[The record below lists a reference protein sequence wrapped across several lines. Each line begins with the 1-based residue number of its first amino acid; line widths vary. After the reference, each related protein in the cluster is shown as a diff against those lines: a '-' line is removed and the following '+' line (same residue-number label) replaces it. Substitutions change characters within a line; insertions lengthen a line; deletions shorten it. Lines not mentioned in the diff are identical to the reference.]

1 MTNLVQI
8 RRASEYF
15 TRNSPRILPRNRRIS
30 ESAALKS
37 HKTNNLIR
45 PTLSK
50 QENSKLQN
58 PVILVT
64 ENSK

>member
-30 ESAALKS
+30 ESAAVKS
-37 HKTNNLIR
+37 YKANNLIR
-45 PTLSK
+45 PTLNK
-50 QENSKLQN
+50 QENSTLQN
-58 PVILVT
+58 LAILDT